1 MSLPL
6 LVLRPE
12 PGASAPVA
20 SARAMGLDAIAAPLF
35 LIRSLDWA
43 LPDALPEAVLLTS
56 ANAVRHGGT
65 KLTVLNGLAAYAVG
79 AATAEAARQA
89 GFGRIVTGD
98 GDAETILAL
107 AQRNGI
113 RSLLHLAG
121 REHRDVVP
129 YDIRIDRRIVYA
141 AEAVEIL
148 PAAAHAALPGAVALL
163 HSPRA
168 ARLFASLADPT
179 GIAIAAISPA
189 TLTAAG
195 PGWRIAEAADAPTD
209 ASLLAVAAKLCNQ
222 QA

>member
-1 MSLPL
+1 MTRPL

-12 PGASAPVA
+12 PGASATVA
-20 SARAMGLDAIAAPLF
+20 AARAMGLEAIAAPLF
-35 LIRSLDWA
+35 AIAPVGWS
-43 LPDALPEAVLLTS
+43 LPDALPEAILLTS

-65 KLTVLNGLAAYAVG
+65 PLTVLTGLPAYAVG
-79 AATAEAARQA
+79 AATAEAARQL

-98 GDAETILAL
+98 GDAEAILAL
-107 AQRNGI
+107 ARRDGI
-113 RSLLHLAG
+113 SALLHLAG

-129 YDIRIDRRIVYA
+129 DDIRIDRRIVYA
-141 AEAVEIL
+141 ANPVATLPEA
-148 PAAAHAALPGAVALL
+148 ARAALPGAIALL

-168 ARLFASLADPT
+168 ARLFARLVDPA

-189 TLTAAG
+189 TLAAAG
-195 PGWRIAEAADAPTD
+195 PGWRRAEAAAQPTD